1 MKNPLGV
8 STLEEAASWLSE
20 YSGRQ
25 WSAREVLDL
34 GFKRSLADFQRDGV
48 EASPTLWAALP
59 PSTRFVFRRWTVE
72 RGCERRPTDWQLV
85 PITYENVFALLCGGG
100 SVAVEFP
107 RASDPWDGEDRL
119 CIDSPD
125 THVLVSI
132 DMLRVYARDLVCL
145 AAESTA
151 SAETEQSVSTD
162 QPRSADAEPGPE
174 EAEQQDEAEPAA
186 KKKPGRKPSDAPDLL
201 ARILDALEQF
211 ATGIGEPFDRHA
223 MPGPLGENYD
233 EHGSFHW
240 LCAKIHPTFRKAK
253 ATFEK
258 QRSGI
263 CAVGPYAK
271 RTDFYRRAL
280 PHIAPKLMGTLIV
293 NLTQERKKKI
303 S

>member
-48 EASPTLWAALP
+48 EASLTLWAALP

-72 RGCERRPTDWQLV
+72 KGCERRPTDWQLV
-85 PITYENVFALLCGGG
+85 QITYENVFALLCGGG
-100 SVAVEFP
+100 SAAVEFP

-162 QPRSADAEPGPE
+162 QPRSADAEPVPE
-174 EAEQQDEAEPAA
+174 EV
-186 KKKPGRKPSDAPDLL
+186 KHSDAEMAATPAVEQPTCAEAQPIPSGELIPGKLPRVAAGRL
-201 ARILDALEQF
+201 AVKAAWEIELETKRA
-211 ATGIGEPFDRHA
+211 ATVPEVMKRLQSWADEGKEPEYLIRSDRKCVVWNA
-223 MPGPLGENYD
+223 GSKEKPYD
-233 EHGSFHW
+233 EEACG
-240 LCAKIHPTFRKAK
+240 KTI
-253 ATFEK
+253 
-258 QRSGI
+258 
-263 CAVGPYAK
+263 
-271 RTDFYRRAL
+271 
-280 PHIAPKLMGTLIV
+280 
-293 NLTQERKKKI
+293 ERWKI
-303 S
+303 SRR

>member
-20 YSGRQ
+20 YSGQQ

-59 PSTRFVFRRWTVE
+59 LSTRFMFRRWTVE

-100 SVAVEFP
+100 SAAVEFP
-107 RASDPWDGEDRL
+107 RASDPWDGEDGL

-162 QPRSADAEPGPE
+162 QPNRADAEPVPE
-174 EAEQQDEAEPAA
+174 EADSQPKDHEQELADLFDPVGKAQLEAMFPDNGKWAQYAERAA
-186 KKKPGRKPSDAPDLL
+186 RNGLEL
-201 ARILDALEQF
+201 ARVGRGKFNPYLAARWWINEQCP
-211 ATGIGEPFDRHA
+211 AGCDWSRCVRKLANNLPARSRDSRHLLTGDFD
-223 MPGPLGENYD
+223 
-233 EHGSFHW
+233 
-240 LCAKIHPTFRKAK
+240 
-253 ATFEK
+253 
-258 QRSGI
+258 
-263 CAVGPYAK
+263 
-271 RTDFYRRAL
+271 
-280 PHIAPKLMGTLIV
+280 
-293 NLTQERKKKI
+293 
-303 S
+303 